1 MSRTRLMYI
10 LLASSVAL
18 LAGCEKKASD
28 EIDFGGIKNSVYQN
42 KYFGLAVKLPSEW
55 SVLDQEAQQLL
66 VEMGGKMAAGTDK
79 NLKAVIKASEMQTVY
94 LFTAF
99 KHPLGAPVT
108 FNPSIICLAERVRQ
122 MPGIKRGKDYLF
134 HARKLLESGQIEY
147 SFPSEISTESV
158 GGQDFDV
165 MHAEMLMRGK
175 AVRQDYYA
183 KIMKG
188 YALAFI
194 VSFTT
199 DEEKSSLQDIL
210 RSVTIK

>member
-1 MSRTRLMYI
+1 MSRTKLTCTLVACAVV
-10 LLASSVAL
+10 LLG
-18 LAGCEKKASD
+18 GCERRASD

-42 KYFGLAVKLPSEW
+42 KYFGLSVKLPAEW
-55 SVLDQEAQQLL
+55 SVLDQEAQRLL
-66 VEMGGKMAAGTDK
+66 VETGGKMAAGADK

-108 FNPSIICLAERVRQ
+108 FNPGIMCLAERVRQ

-165 MHAEMLMRGK
+165 MHAETLMGGQSGP
-175 AVRQDYYA
+175 AGLLRQDHE
-183 KIMKG
+183 G
-188 YALAFI
+188 LCSRVHSNF
-194 VSFTT
+194 
-199 DEEKSSLQDIL
+199 LN
-210 RSVTIK
+210 